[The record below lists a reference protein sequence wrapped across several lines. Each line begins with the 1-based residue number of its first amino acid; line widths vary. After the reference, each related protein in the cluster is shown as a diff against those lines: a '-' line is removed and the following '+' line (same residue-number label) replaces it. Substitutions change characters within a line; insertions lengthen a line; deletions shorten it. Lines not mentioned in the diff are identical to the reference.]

1 MKLFFSPT
9 SVSLSSKLTDKYI
22 LIVHERSYLS
32 MYYLL
37 YINYVLVLRHLDII
51 KKKKKTTKTPSKLTL
66 QEVPIF
72 YRILICKREKI
83 YYVYNI

>member
-1 MKLFFSPT
+1 
-9 SVSLSSKLTDKYI
+9 
-22 LIVHERSYLS
+22 

-51 KKKKKTTKTPSKLTL
+51 KKKPTTTKNPSKLTL
-66 QEVPIF
+66 QEVLIF
-72 YRILICKREKI
+72 YRILFCKREKI